1 MSVCTCDKE
10 MTVHLIDMAA
20 IAQSKESPC
29 FTVKRQQMNIW
40 NESIRRCFSLCV
52 SDLRKCEGIVLP
64 RIRWHSVG
72 HWNRPFLLEPVSLPA
87 HVRAKKLPLGSEG
100 KLISFFDLS
109 YSFRFLWLHT
119 YRQKRCRWS
128 SLKEKA
134 KLFQSWIFSYSS
146 PFLLLHTPM
155 QCALKE
161 FMWERWSHGIFIFC
175 YSIWQFI
182 LWMAIWCQE
191 QTPFGI
197 IPFRRHFSYMY
208 PTIEM
213 FNWNRCR
220 LSHDA
225 RRNIFHKKKF
235 VKLLLSQ
242 NLQMVAVASGAC
254 I

>member
-1 MSVCTCDKE
+1 
-10 MTVHLIDMAA
+10 
-20 IAQSKESPC
+20 
-29 FTVKRQQMNIW
+29 MNIW

-52 SDLRKCEGIVLP
+52 SDSRKCEGIVLP

-191 QTPFGI
+191 QTPFSLWHFLWYPLQKFLCI
-197 IPFRRHFSYMY
+197 SHCKIPTTISLHF
-208 PTIEM
+208 PEGLPRFTTLNFHQKFTNTEIEHM
-213 FNWNRCR
+213 IHCDTVMRGQVFFIKWFSVFCQNWT
-220 LSHDA
+220 
-225 RRNIFHKKKF
+225 
-235 VKLLLSQ
+235 
-242 NLQMVAVASGAC
+242 
-254 I
+254 